1 MRFTTAIWNCK
12 QMQGR
17 HLQTFVFI
25 AAATCFTA
33 CDGSKHGMPEAEQSA
48 FGHYV
53 ERLDTAQMEQ
63 CLHKIVAGDTSHW
76 KADRTVKQRY
86 QETKNFENAPLWF
99 TRLGVTADADSL
111 LSVLRRELPKA
122 GLDTTAF
129 YVPQIAQDLDIVHKQ
144 AFDSL
149 GVSINEVL
157 PRLDYLLTK
166 AYVRYC
172 AGQRYGF
179 IRPDKLLNNLE
190 HKYENVYAHLFAYDV
205 KAPNY
210 DEAIGAL
217 SSGQRL
223 DYLLGSQPKSKL
235 YTAIGSLMKNTS
247 DPKKLRQ
254 IAINMERCRW
264 QMKVPEANEK
274 NVVVNI
280 PALQLWAICPDSVI
294 NMRICCGAMTNKTPL
309 LWSRISHMQV
319 NPDWIVPFNIVTTDF
334 VRHEGDSAYF
344 ARNHYYIVERSSGDT
359 LNPVHV
365 TASEMKS
372 GKLRIGQKG
381 GAGNSLGRIVFRFA
395 NDFGIYLHDT
405 NNRRAFN
412 YERRTLSHGC
422 IRVQKPFE
430 LACFLAPDADE
441 RLLDKLRLSMDLPP
455 VTEEGTEYLKEHA
468 DDRRPL
474 RLINYLGVSPKVPVY
489 IIYYT
494 VYPNPENGKME
505 FWPDLYGYDKAIA
518 NEMGAFLLK
527 R

>member
-1 MRFTTAIWNCK
+1 MKWMYLTLT
-12 QMQGR
+12 M
-17 HLQTFVFI
+17 I
-25 AAATCFTA
+25 ATMGLVSSCG
-33 CDGSKHGMPEAEQSA
+33 GSGELPEAEQSA
-48 FGHYV
+48 FGIFVDSLDAAHMQ
-53 ERLDTAQMEQ
+53 ERIQQLVKDDTTQ
-63 CLHKIVAGDTSHW
+63 W
-76 KADRTVKQRY
+76 KADKAVRKLYEEMTD
-86 QETKNFENAPLWF
+86 FGSSPLWF
-99 TRLGVTADADSL
+99 TAMGMSPDADSL
-111 LSVLRRELPKA
+111 LATLRRELSLA
-122 GLDTTAF
+122 GLDSTAF
-129 YVPQIAQDLDIVHKQ
+129 FVPQIASDLSIVHQ
-144 AFDSL
+144 LAFDSL
-149 GVSINEVL
+149 HIDINDVL
-157 PRLDYLLTK
+157 PRLDYFLSK

-430 LACFLAPDADE
+430 LACFLTPDADE